1 MEGRINAKLLHQ
13 RSGGRL
19 TERAASALQ
28 TEKRRGPRSLEG
40 VQTSLLSDVNYALRI
55 RTGGPGPW
63 NLTGLSV
70 ILTPNGILYSTRQGE
85 TTSVGFMRQL
95 VGAELKVIFF
105 LLCPASLQKTQI
117 LRKAA
122 RARKRKHTRP
132 GRAAASRGSPLETG
146 PLSVCRVLRQSNLH
160 SSPRSVK
167 LAACTFEFLYSLIKW
182 WLITALFPIMFWTC
196 QCVGEN

>member
-19 TERAASALQ
+19 TERAASPCRR
-28 TEKRRGPRSLEG
+28 EKRRGPRSLEG
-40 VQTSLLSDVNYALRI
+40 VQTSLLSHVNYALRI

-117 LRKAA
+117 LRKSA
-122 RARKRKHTRP
+122 RARKRKHTRH

-146 PLSVCRVLRQSNLH
+146 RPICWILRQQ
-160 SSPRSVK
+160 PG
-167 LAACTFEFLYSLIKW
+167 F
-182 WLITALFPIMFWTC
+182 
-196 QCVGEN
+196 

>member
-13 RSGGRL
+13 RPGGRL
-19 TERAASALQ
+19 TERAASPLQ
-28 TEKRRGPRSLEG
+28 TGEEKRSKEPGRVP
-40 VQTSLLSDVNYALRI
+40 TSLLSDVNYALRI

-70 ILTPNGILYSTRQGE
+70 ILTPNGILYSTRHGE

-146 PLSVCRVLRQSNLH
+146 PLSICRVLRQSNLD

-167 LAACTFEFLYSLIKW
+167 LAAFTFEFLYSLIKW
-182 WLITALFPIMFWTC
+182 WLITALFPIIFWTC
-196 QCVGEN
+196 RCVGEN